1 MKRYHQGE
9 VLWHQGDPSR
19 FVVHLLKGQLEIVGT
34 TEEGEELV
42 HRRVEAGE
50 WLGEMSALD
59 GGVHSATVIAARDCE
74 VEVITTEQFA
84 QKLRQE
90 PELAVR
96 LLKQQNDR
104 LRLLT
109 ERRLESAYSPIRTRL
124 ARLLLR
130 HLEQEPEL
138 VRTHEQLGREL
149 GTTRESVT
157 KALKQL
163 AKAGAITLHRGK
175 VRLADLTNLEGCAQ

>member
-19 FVVHLLKGQLEIVGT
+19 FVVQLLKGQLEIVGT

-50 WLGEMSALD
+50 FLGEMSALD
-59 GGVHSATVIAARDCE
+59 GGLHSATVIAACDCE
-74 VEVITTEQFA
+74 VEIITNEQFQ
-84 QKLRQE
+84 QKLRKE

-96 LLKQQNDR
+96 LLQQQNER

-109 ERRLESAYSPIRTRL
+109 ERRLETAYSPIRTRL
-124 ARLLLR
+124 AKLLLR
-130 HLEQEPEL
+130 HLKDEPEL

-157 KALKQL
+157 KSLKQL
-163 AKAGAITLHRGK
+163 AKEGAVSLHRGR
-175 VRLADLTNLEGCAQ
+175 VRLADMSILEDLSQ